1 MKAALVTKYIF
12 RIRTRN
18 GVIVEN
24 LAIHGRSEEE
34 ASRKLRQ
41 IYNDC
46 EILESQLMQA
56 SPTGRSGTMNYE
68 DVVELI
74 VTA

>member
-1 MKAALVTKYIF
+1 MKVALITKYIF

-24 LAIHGRSEEE
+24 LAIYGRSEDE

-46 EILESQLMQA
+46 EILGCQLMQA

-68 DVVELI
+68 DVVDLI
-74 VTA
+74 VEA